1 MATGDRVET
10 RLIGP
15 SQLTAT
21 DAGLGSAAVATS
33 REHIIKQV
41 ILSNTSG
48 TDRLVYL
55 GIGGVL
61 TYKNAGLVEVIEK
74 IGLQHLVL
82 ETDAPYLSPVPFRGK
97 RNESSYLVHVID
109 KLTEVLKI
117 SREEIIDIT
126 TLNAQKIFGV

>member
-21 DAGLGSAAVATS
+21 DAGLGSAAVAAS

-55 GIGGVL
+55 GIGGAATGGATSRFLSALPVAAYDTVVL
-61 TYKNAGLVEVIEK
+61 DTA
-74 IGLQHLVL
+74 LVL
-82 ETDAPYLSPVPFRGK
+82 VA
-97 RNESSYLVHVID
+97 
-109 KLTEVLKI
+109 TERLWGYADLASAVN
-117 SREEIIDIT
+117 IIVT
-126 TLNAQKIFGV
+126 GWVKEV